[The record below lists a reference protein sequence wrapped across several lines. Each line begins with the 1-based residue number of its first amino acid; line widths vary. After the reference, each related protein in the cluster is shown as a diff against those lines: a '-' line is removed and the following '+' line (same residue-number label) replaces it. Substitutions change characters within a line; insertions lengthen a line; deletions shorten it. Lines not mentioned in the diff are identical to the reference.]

1 MPGVIRESVPA
12 ADPMIALKA
21 SEKNKEIRNNQTLL
35 HTAGSKSFARIR
47 RDMEKEL
54 NRPPTDAEVF
64 LETRKKKKKAQP
76 EKTLEMIDTLEQLTQ
91 EQTEGESVDAWHLVN
106 RKEHPG
112 RVRLRG
118 RAITQ
123 TMLKSNKEKTIDPC
137 DLVPESIVQAITK
150 KVVAT
155 QQEEMKKHQEAQA
168 ASMIQTF
175 AEMLSEVTGRSVS
188 PSFVERF
195 KARTRLP
202 EEAASVLD
210 HDSACSL
217 QTHKS

>member
-1 MPGVIRESVPA
+1 
-12 ADPMIALKA
+12 
-21 SEKNKEIRNNQTLL
+21 
-35 HTAGSKSFARIR
+35 
-47 RDMEKEL
+47 
-54 NRPPTDAEVF
+54 
-64 LETRKKKKKAQP
+64 
-76 EKTLEMIDTLEQLTQ
+76 MIDTLEQLTQ

-175 AEMLSEVTGRSVS
+175 AEMLSEVTGRSLINHGVPDVVIKSLKADIEEFFQLPLEEKKAYAQLPDSMEGYDHAFVVS
-188 PSFVERF
+188 KEHD
-195 KARTRLP
+195 RL
-202 EEAASVLD
+202 V
-210 HDSACSL
+210 SL
-217 QTHKS
+217 IV